1 MQLRDHLL
9 ALIVHGGILLAI
21 CIIVLTT
28 SCGKEAPAQTPD
40 AVAGYFRKLQSSL
53 DSTGAES
60 VVVIAVDD
68 NAGAGQDLQRKV
80 FQEIQ
85 AQLQNIKSASVLE
98 YPRSVLDEKFRTLGI
113 DPKDRISPEAA
124 ISLAKDLQADA
135 LLYASIESSA
145 PDVHIKLYSGETG
158 AVIFA
163 ETLQAWPLPVT
174 KEEDTTGLEETGEG
188 ASSPDQA
195 ESSGSVSGSN
205 LGQ

>member
-1 MQLRDHLL
+1 M
-9 ALIVHGGILLAI
+9 VHGGILLAI

-28 SCGKEAPAQTPD
+28 SCGTEPPAQTPD
-40 AVAGYFRKLQSSL
+40 AVSGYFHKLQSSL
-53 DSTGAES
+53 DSTGAET

-113 DPKDRISPEAA
+113 NPQDRISPEAA

-174 KEEDTTGLEETGEG
+174 KQEDTTGILDLGEG
-188 ASSPDQA
+188 TSSPDQA
-195 ESSGSVSGSN
+195 ESSGNVSGSN
-205 LGQ
+205 LGH